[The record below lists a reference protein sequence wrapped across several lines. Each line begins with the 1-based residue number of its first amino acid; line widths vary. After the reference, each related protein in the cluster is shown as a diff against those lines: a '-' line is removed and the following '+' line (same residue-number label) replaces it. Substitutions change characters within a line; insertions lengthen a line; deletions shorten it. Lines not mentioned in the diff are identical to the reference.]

1 MKRHLLICMLA
12 AVAVVASA
20 EIPQN
25 YKNNYAALI
34 GKKGAAEILTAL
46 HGFMSSHT
54 DVGYSG
60 LWNAYRTTDVQAN
73 GDIWDI
79 YSTCSFTPGNDQCG
93 SYSSVCSCYNREH
106 SIPQSWFG
114 EQSPMKADLF
124 HVYPTDGK
132 VNGQRSNYPY
142 GECSSGTNLG
152 GHALGKLGAS
162 TFGNYNVGTVFEP
175 VDEYKGDLARTYFY
189 MVACYYDK
197 NFTMANEGK
206 KVFTW
211 SNSKAGLSDYAI
223 ALFLKWTRNDAVSQK
238 ETDRQEAIYGIQRN
252 RNPFIDCPVLAEYI
266 WGNKKDQAITRDDL
280 VEAGVIDADAAPVEE
295 IAFPSL
301 NLTSTDGAARFEFLP
316 EGASIYTFTTSGQL
330 YVVVR
335 TTTAEAE
342 ISLPEGVYLFIV
354 AAQGKKQSL
363 KAYIR

>member
-1 MKRHLLICMLA
+1 MLICILA
-12 AVAVVASA
+12 ALAVAVNA

-34 GKKGAAEILTAL
+34 GKQGAAEILSAL
-46 HGFMSSHT
+46 HGFVSSHT
-54 DVGYSG
+54 DIGYSG
-60 LWNAYRTTDVQAN
+60 LWSAYYTTDLQAN
-73 GDIWDI
+73 GYIWDI
-79 YSTCSFTPGNDQCG
+79 YSTCSYTPGDDQCG
-93 SYSSVCSCYNREH
+93 NVGAVCHCYNREH

-142 GECSSGTNLG
+142 GECSDGTNLG

-162 TFGNYNVGTVFEP
+162 TFENYPVGTVFEP

-189 MVACYYDK
+189 MVACYYNK

-223 ALFLKWTRNDAVSQK
+223 ALFLKWTRQDEVSQK
-238 ETDRQEAIYGIQRN
+238 EKSRQEAIYGIQRN

-266 WGNKKDQAITRDDL
+266 WGNKKNQPIAREDL
-280 VEAGVIDADAAPVEE
+280 VAAGVIDADASAVDE

-301 NLTSTDGAARFEFLP
+301 NLTSTNGSVRFEFLP
-316 EGASIYTFTTSGQL
+316 EDASIYTFTTSGQL
-330 YVVVR
+330 FNVTS
-335 TTTAEAE
+335 TTSTDVE
-342 ISLPEGVYLFIV
+342 ISLPEGVYMFIV
-354 AAQGKKQSL
+354 TAEGKKQSF
-363 KAYIR
+363 KAYIHD